1 MIAKTLKKL
10 RENSGFTQK
19 QVADSI
25 NVERSTY
32 AYYETGKTTPDIDT
46 ILKLAKIFNVPYT
59 DILNEELDKKST
71 SFQDI
76 INKNNEKLNKNENI
90 YELNKEEKTLLCFYR
105 ALSNKE
111 KEEFLTKLAEQ
122 FNEKLT
128 NKKRKD

>member
-59 DILNEELDKKST
+59 DILTEEFDEKST

-105 ALSNKE
+105 AFSSKE
-111 KEEFLTKLAEQ
+111 KEEFLTKLSEQ

-128 NKKRKD
+128 NKKRKN